1 MNEEMKQGNQGKL
14 DMLLDLLEHPE
25 KYTESQ
31 KKVLL
36 NDEEVKGAYQQMV
49 EIRETLD
56 YQKSREEMTLPS
68 VSEEWE
74 RLKKVKSEERRVRRM
89 KSGERRGKS
98 EERRVRRMKSGERRM
113 KSGERR
119 VKSEERRVRRMKS
132 EERRVRNKVV
142 ILWSPVRKV
151 AAIIAILIV
160 SGIAFAAIR
169 MATRHQRETSS
180 AEPRQAIE
188 RQDSVRKAAAI
199 AYTNQAASADTTATG
214 QLPLLYENAEL
225 QSILVPIAE
234 HFHLSVSYKNESAR
248 HIRLYLQLT
257 EGMTLDDIV
266 ELMNHFEKVKIKHEG
281 DKLIVE

>member
-74 RLKKVKSEERRVRRM
+74 RLKKVKSEERRV
-89 KSGERRGKS
+89 
-98 EERRVRRMKSGERRM
+98 RRM

>member
-89 KSGERRGKS
+89 KSGERRG
-98 EERRVRRMKSGERRM
+98 
-113 KSGERR
+113 
-119 VKSEERRVRRMKS
+119 KSEERRVRRMKS

-266 ELMNHFEKVKIKHEG
+266 VLMNHFEKVKIKHEG

>member
-89 KSGERRGKS
+89 KSE
-98 EERRVRRMKSGERRM
+98 
-113 KSGERR
+113 ERR

>member
-1 MNEEMKQGNQGKL
+1 MSCVTMKMNEEMKQGNQGKL

-89 KSGERRGKS
+89 KSGERRG
-98 EERRVRRMKSGERRM
+98 
-113 KSGERR
+113 
-119 VKSEERRVRRMKS
+119 KSEERRVRRMKS

>member
-1 MNEEMKQGNQGKL
+1 M
-14 DMLLDLLEHPE
+14 
-25 KYTESQ
+25 
-31 KKVLL
+31 
-36 NDEEVKGAYQQMV
+36 
-49 EIRETLD
+49 
-56 YQKSREEMTLPS
+56 
-68 VSEEWE
+68 
-74 RLKKVKSEERRVRRM
+74 
-89 KSGERRGKS
+89 
-98 EERRVRRMKSGERRM
+98 
-113 KSGERR
+113 
-119 VKSEERRVRRMKS
+119 
-132 EERRVRNKVV
+132 
-142 ILWSPVRKV
+142 RKV

>member
-74 RLKKVKSEERRVRRM
+74 RLKKVKSEERRV
-89 KSGERRGKS
+89 
-98 EERRVRRMKSGERRM
+98 RRM

-266 ELMNHFEKVKIKHEG
+266 VLMNHFEKVKIKHEG

>member
-89 KSGERRGKS
+89 KSGERR
-98 EERRVRRMKSGERRM
+98 MKSGERRM
-113 KSGERR
+113 
-119 VKSEERRVRRMKS
+119 KSEERRVRRMKS